1 LSSKIFSLVNLTTLP
16 KDLQKL
22 MDEPIDIIKGI
33 DEKVFDALK
42 SQGFKKIKDI
52 VQIKNVEKFQKTI
65 DPLTLDKLVTTARII
80 DNIANKVEDKGKK
93 IVLAGLDAAGK
104 TTIINSIMDPKYK
117 PGDEK
122 PTKGLNFQTWD
133 LFGFSINVWDLG
145 GQMIYRQE
153 YLSNSER
160 HFGFT
165 HLFIYVIDIQAQ
177 KRFPEAYDYIKR
189 ISDIFRQLDEQPYCL
204 ILLHKSDP
212 QMNPKDLQKRT
223 EELKDQIK
231 KILTGFQV
239 TFCNTSAFNRGSLF
253 HAFSKGLRE
262 ISVAKTVLSKILGSF
277 QQKIN
282 AASIALF
289 DKTGICLAEIGNV
302 QDILKNFTIN
312 VILGEELGIFPL
324 EASKLTLTLRDTSY
338 CTIERIVDKERFYL
352 AWQARENPESCVDP
366 PLIKEIEPW
375 IVNFLQ

>member
-1 LSSKIFSLVNLTTLP
+1 VNLTTLP

-33 DEKVFDALK
+33 DEKVFEVLK
-42 SQGFKKIKDI
+42 SQGLKKIKDAI
-52 VQIKNVEKFQKTI
+52 QIKDIAKLQNTI

-80 DNIANKVEDKGKK
+80 DNIAHKIEDQGKK
-93 IVLAGLDAAGK
+93 IVLAGLDSAGK

-117 PGDEK
+117 GPGDEK
-122 PTKGLNFQTWD
+122 PTKGLNFQNWD
-133 LFGFSINVWDLG
+133 LFGFNINIWDLG
-145 GQMIYRQE
+145 GQRVYRDE
-153 YLSNSER
+153 YLTNPER

-177 KRFPEAYDYIKR
+177 KRYQEAYEYIKR
-189 ISDIFRQLDEQPYCL
+189 ISDIFRHLNEQPYCL
-204 ILLHKSDP
+204 ILIHKSDP
-212 QMNPKDLQKRT
+212 QMNPKDIQKRT
-223 EELKDQIK
+223 EEIKDQIK
-231 KILTGFQV
+231 KILTGFSV
-239 TFCNTSAFNRGSLF
+239 AFYNSSAFNRGSLF

-262 ISVAKTVLSKILGSF
+262 ISVTKNVLSKILVSF
-277 QQKIN
+277 QEKIK

-289 DKTGICLAEIGNV
+289 DKTGICLAEIGTV

-324 EASKLTLTLRDTSY
+324 EASKLTLTLKDTSY

-352 AWQARENPESCVDP
+352 EWQARENPESCVDP